1 MSLIA
6 CIPFFAIT
14 AFHLTACF
22 FKNPKAAN
30 ISKLLLMPS
39 LAAAVIHS
47 WYVGSL
53 PVLSSDMEATSNTVI
68 YILAALTGGFF
79 GDYFLIR
86 PVSKSK
92 FLKGVFAFFLGHCF
106 YLLILVPR
114 SHFWELPAWCVVILV
129 SLYAFFTLSVYH
141 ILKKPKGLRG
151 FAAVVYAFMLL
162 LINFTA
168 ISAIL
173 VEVFQ
178 CTAAGTSI
186 QIPSGLW
193 LTLTGNLIFLASDSI
208 LAITMFVKDFKYSK
222 FPVML
227 TYTAAQFLLV
237 YGILS

>member
-1 MSLIA
+1 MSLTG

-14 AFHLTACF
+14 LFHLVSCC
-22 FKNPKAAN
+22 FKNPRAAN

-39 LAAAVIHS
+39 LAAAVLHS
-47 WYVGSL
+47 WFAGT
-53 PVLSSDMEATSNTVI
+53 LSCSPADMETPSSVVI

-86 PVSKSK
+86 PITKKK

-168 ISAIL
+168 VSAVL
-173 VEVFQ
+173 VEVFGNP
-178 CTAAGTSI
+178 GTIRIS
-186 QIPSGLW
+186 PGLW
-193 LTLTGNLIFLASDSI
+193 LTLAGNLVFLVSDSI
-208 LAITMFVKDFKYSK
+208 LAITMFVRDFKLSK
-222 FPVML
+222 LAVMT
-227 TYTAAQFLLV
+227 TYTIAQFLLV
-237 YGILS
+237 YGILF